1 MAHGDQ
7 LRSTLHTHDTC
18 HTGHTKYITLFHIST
33 FYRSHDLR
41 AYLNGTGSCRCTV
54 SDRFIV
60 HIHHNSIAIFIKMIQ
75 FHI

>member
-7 LRSTLHTHDTC
+7 VRSTLHTHDTR
-18 HTGHTKYITLFHIST
+18 HTGHPKHITLFHISA
-33 FYRSHDLR
+33 FYRVHDLR
-41 AYLNGTGSCRCTV
+41 AYLNGTGSCRRTV
-54 SDRFIV
+54 SVRFIG